1 MPAAVSPI
9 TIGALSLPGN
19 IFLAPVAGYT
29 DRAFRT
35 LCAEGADFSFTELV
49 SSEALC
55 RGGITVKSI
64 LERGGSA
71 PYAVQLFGSD
81 PVTMY
86 RAGLLLEPFHPDAV
100 DINAGCP
107 VHKVVKTGAG
117 CALMRDPSAL
127 AAVVRSVKRACEEA
141 LGNVPVTVKMRLGWD
156 NERVNYRQC
165 AAAAQEAGASLV
177 TLHPR
182 TRAQMYGGKS
192 DWDAIADLVTRAAV
206 PVAGSGDLFEARDA
220 VRMLEQTKCA
230 AVMFAR
236 GALGRPYI
244 FAQTKALLTQTAWE
258 EPPPQQRL
266 ALGLRHLE
274 MLAADLGEKSACLE
288 MRKHICCYTK
298 GVPGCATLRNS
309 LVRASTIAEYRSLLE
324 AGCLGHAEK
333 RDLTTN

>member
-1 MPAAVSPI
+1 
-9 TIGALSLPGN
+9 
-19 IFLAPVAGYT
+19 
-29 DRAFRT
+29 
-35 LCAEGADFSFTELV
+35 
-49 SSEALC
+49 
-55 RGGITVKSI
+55 
-64 LERGGSA
+64 
-71 PYAVQLFGSD
+71 
-81 PVTMY
+81 
-86 RAGLLLEPFHPDAV
+86 
-100 DINAGCP
+100 
-107 VHKVVKTGAG
+107 
-117 CALMRDPSAL
+117 
-127 AAVVRSVKRACEEA
+127 
-141 LGNVPVTVKMRLGWD
+141 MRLGWD

-182 TRAQMYGGKS
+182 PRTPMYGGKS

-220 VRMLEQTKCA
+220 VRMLERTKCA

-274 MLAADLGEKSACLE
+274 M
-288 MRKHICCYTK
+288 RKHICCYTK
-298 GVPGCATLRNS
+298 GVPGCAALRNS

-324 AGCLGHAEK
+324 AV
-333 RDLTTN
+333 R